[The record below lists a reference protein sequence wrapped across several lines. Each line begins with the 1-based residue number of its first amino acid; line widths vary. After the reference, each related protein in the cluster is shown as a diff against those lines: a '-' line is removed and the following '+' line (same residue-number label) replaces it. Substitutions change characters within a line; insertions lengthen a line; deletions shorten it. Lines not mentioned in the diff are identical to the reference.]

1 MKNTANINL
10 SAKPRDM
17 RKVTDL
23 TGNVYKSLVVISKRA
38 HQLAITEKAQISEK
52 LAEFAPRTDTL
63 EEVFDNR
70 EQMEISA
77 HFEKLPKPTLV
88 ALEEFI
94 NEKVYFR
101 TPEIEI
107 SDEQE

>member
-1 MKNTANINL
+1 MMKSQNTNL
-10 SAKPRDM
+10 SSIPRDM
-17 RKVTDL
+17 KRITET

-38 HQLAITEKAQISEK
+38 LQLSITEKAQITEK

-77 HFEKLPKPTLV
+77 HFERQPKPTLV
-88 ALEEFI
+88 AIEEFLD
-94 NEKVYFR
+94 NKVYFR
-101 TPEIEI
+101 TPEIDPSEN
-107 SDEQE
+107 QE

>member
-1 MKNTANINL
+1 MKSQNTNL
-10 SAKPRDM
+10 SSIPRDM
-17 RKVTDL
+17 KRITET

-38 HQLAITEKAQISEK
+38 LQLSITEKAQITEK

-77 HFEKLPKPTLV
+77 HFERQPKPTLV
-88 ALEEFI
+88 AIEEFLD
-94 NEKVYFR
+94 NKVYFR
-101 TPEIEI
+101 TPEIDPSEN
-107 SDEQE
+107 QE